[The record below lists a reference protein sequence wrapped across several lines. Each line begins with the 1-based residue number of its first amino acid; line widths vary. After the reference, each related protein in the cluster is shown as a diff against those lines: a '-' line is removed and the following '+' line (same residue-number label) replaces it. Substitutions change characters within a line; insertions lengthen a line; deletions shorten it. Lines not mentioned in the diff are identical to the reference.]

1 MTPITIQLLYLAIT
15 IGITVWVAETLRRNG
30 RHFVIEAFG
39 GRADLGDA
47 VNHLLV
53 VGFYLI
59 NIGFVALF
67 LTRGERPTGGDDAV
81 EFLAGKI
88 GVVLVV
94 LGVMHFFNVFNL
106 AKMRRKAQESRDRRA
121 EFERL
126 QVSNE
131 QRRQDERTLRQRDT
145 GPLRPGPTQ
154 AE

>member
-1 MTPITIQLLYLAIT
+1 MNPTTIQLLYLAIS

-39 GRADLGDA
+39 GREDLGDA

-59 NIGFVALF
+59 NVGFVALF
-67 LTRGERPTGGDDAV
+67 LTRGERPVGAGDAI

-94 LGVMHFFNVFNL
+94 LGAMHFFNVFNL
-106 AKMRRKAQESRDRRA
+106 AKMRRKAQESRERRA
-121 EFERL
+121 ETERL
-126 QVSNE
+126 QATNE
-131 QRRQDERTLRQRDT
+131 QRRQDERLLRQRDL
-145 GPLRPGPTQ
+145 GPLRPGPQ
-154 AE
+154 GD